1 MPNLRDASPNRTMNS
16 STASHDISDDEESW
30 VTVRRFSSLAE
41 ANDHGLVALAMGE
54 DCRVD
59 LEESENAFVLQ
70 VETEPTPRL
79 ERELDEFSEE
89 MAISRAQPRA
99 HDGKLHPAGWV
110 WYFAWMALLLVVYRW
125 QGLPGV
131 SYDRF
136 LSSSHGLID
145 GQQWWRPFTSLFL
158 HADLPHLAGNLL
170 TGLGFTVFVART
182 FGAWKAWLL
191 IFLCGTL
198 GNAWNCWLQYPDE
211 FDSLG
216 ASTTVFAALGL
227 LSGSGFVENWRMRP
241 HWTWPKV
248 VAPVLAGVVLLGM
261 LGTGKDPQTDVLGHV
276 CGFIT
281 GLGAGAVVGH
291 FQHRNHE

>member
-1 MPNLRDASPNRTMNS
+1 MWNLRENGGITMNS
-16 STASHDISDDEESW
+16 TTPMQETSDDQEAW
-30 VTVRRFSSLAE
+30 VTVRRFSSLDE

-59 LEESENAFVLQ
+59 LEQDENAFVLQ
-70 VETEPTPRL
+70 VETDPTPRL
-79 ERELDEFSEE
+79 ERELDAFSEE
-89 MAISRAQPRA
+89 MEATRAKPAI
-99 HDGKLHPAGWV
+99 HYGKLHPAGWL
-110 WYFAWMALLLVVYRW
+110 WYFVWMAALMAVYRW

-136 LSSSHGLID
+136 LSSSRGLVEAHE
-145 GQQWWRPFTSLFL
+145 WWRPFTSLFL

-182 FGAWKAWLL
+182 FGAWKAWAL
-191 IFLCGTL
+191 ILLCGAL
-198 GNAWNCWLQYPDE
+198 GNAWNAWLQYPEE
-211 FDSLG
+211 FYSLG
-216 ASTTVFAALGL
+216 ASTAVFAALGL
-227 LSGSGFVENWRMRP
+227 LSGSGFIESWRMRP

-248 VAPVLAGVVLLGM
+248 VAPLLAGFVLLGM

-291 FQHRNHE
+291 FQQEPQS